1 MQSQKL
7 NVAVRLQRCPPSLTT
22 IAQVHLLGVAS
33 ARSGPWRRLS
43 LVVHAA
49 KGFGKPKPT
58 AVNHAGDDE
67 GPARGRKGK
76 AKRVQL
82 QPGNTGLIPNQQRNQ
97 PQSQDV
103 LQPQFQTK
111 LLAPE
116 QPSEEEDEFMARL
129 QALKAQGKELAAAAA
144 TQDTDAA
151 TSITPAIFDAVPSTN
166 GGVSTGE
173 GGIYANPPPLSQTL
187 LTAAGGG
194 AAASDISDPKLRD
207 ANIGPSQL
215 GLAAG
220 AIVFIAIFILVAAG
234 DYAPSSRRYSGIKPA
249 QAPPDPI
256 EEKILKGKVSL
267 YEEQLKA
274 DPNNDGAAE
283 ALATSYARLLQYD
296 KAASL
301 LEKLSTRNPND
312 AEIWRLLGE
321 SSLLS
326 QQPRKAVPAFERAVQ
341 LRRQQEQQE
350 LQQKAVTG
358 AVVVTQ
364 PDLQLL
370 TGLVDAYIASN
381 DYSKAVNTLRDVREE
396 LRHRKSEQ
404 VAVRQKEEGTQQAA
418 ASSGETSVSVAVAAA
433 EEAAAAVAS
442 AEAAEASVAA
452 AAAAA
457 EPEMLAAPPL
467 TEDSAAVSTSS
478 ESAPPPA
485 PASSGAT
492 AASGNAV
499 PSAAVRPLDPVGV
512 DLLTAKV
519 YSAWRGHDQDA
530 LATYDELIKAFPEDY
545 RGYLAKG
552 VFLKEK
558 GRKAD
563 AARMFLQAPPS
574 RPSSRLASLRRRPSS
589 SSSERLRSQ
598 PPWHRN
604 CRTITN
610 YRITC

>member
-1 MQSQKL
+1 MQSQQL
-7 NVAVRLQRCPPSLTT
+7 NMTARLQRCPPSLTT
-22 IAQVHLLGVAS
+22 IAQVPLLGVAS

-58 AVNHAGDDE
+58 AVNNAGDDE

-97 PQSQDV
+97 PKSQDV
-103 LQPQFQTK
+103 PQSQFQTK

-144 TQDTDAA
+144 TLDTAAAA
-151 TSITPAIFDAVPSTN
+151 TSITPAIFDAVPSSN
-166 GGVSTGE
+166 GGAGTGE
-173 GGIYANPPPLSQTL
+173 GSIYANPPPLSQTL

-249 QAPPDPI
+249 QIPPDPI

-301 LEKLSTRNPND
+301 LEKLSTRNPKD

-341 LRRQQEQQE
+341 LRRQQEQLE
-350 LQQKAVTG
+350 LQQRAVTG

-370 TGLVDAYIASN
+370 TGLVDAYIANN
-381 DYSKAVNTLRDVREE
+381 DYSKAVDSLRDVREE
-396 LRHRKSEQ
+396 LRNRKSEQ
-404 VAVRQKEEGTQQAA
+404 VAVRQKEEATQQAA
-418 ASSGETSVSVAVAAA
+418 ANGGEASVSAAMVEA
-433 EEAAAAVAS
+433 EEAAAVAVAEAG
-442 AEAAEASVAA
+442 AEATEASVAA

-467 TEDSAAVSTSS
+467 TDDSAAISTSS
-478 ESAPPPA
+478 VESAPPPA

-499 PSAAVRPLDPVGV
+499 SSAAVRPLDPVGV
-512 DLLTAKV
+512 ELLTAKV

-563 AARMFLQAPPS
+563 AERMFLQARFFAPASKQQLVRAIADSTP
-574 RPSSRLASLRRRPSS
+574 LAPQLPD
-589 SSSERLRSQ
+589 
-598 PPWHRN
+598 N
-604 CRTITN
+604 N
-610 YRITC
+610 

>member
-1 MQSQKL
+1 MQSQQL
-7 NVAVRLQRCPPSLTT
+7 NMTARLRRCPPSLTT
-22 IAQVHLLGVAS
+22 IAQAPLLGVAS

-43 LVVHAA
+43 LVFHAA

-58 AVNHAGDDE
+58 AVNNPGDDD

-82 QPGNTGLIPNQQRNQ
+82 QPGNTGPIPNQQLNQ
-97 PQSQDV
+97 AQSQDV
-103 LQPQFQTK
+103 RQSQFQTE

-116 QPSEEEDEFMARL
+116 QSSEEEEDFMARL

-144 TQDTDAA
+144 APAAAA
-151 TSITPAIFDAVPSTN
+151 TATAITPAIFDAVPSTN
-166 GGVSTGE
+166 GGASDGE
-173 GGIYANPPPLSQTL
+173 GGIYANPPPLAQTL

-194 AAASDISDPKLRD
+194 AAATDISDPKLRD

-215 GLAAG
+215 GLAVG
-220 AIVFIAIFILVAAG
+220 AIVFVAIFILVAAG

-249 QAPPDPI
+249 QVPPDPI
-256 EEKILKGKVSL
+256 EEKILAGKVSL

-274 DPNNDGAAE
+274 DPNNDDAAE

-296 KAASL
+296 KAAGL
-301 LEKLSTRNPND
+301 LEKLSKRNPND

-341 LRRQQEQQE
+341 LRRQQQQQE
-350 LQQKAVTG
+350 LQQKAVVGT
-358 AVVVTQ
+358 VVVTQ

-370 TGLVDAYIASN
+370 TGLVDAYIANN
-381 DYSKAVNTLRDVREE
+381 DYSKAVDALRDVREE
-396 LRHRKSEQ
+396 LRTRKSEQ
-404 VAVRQKEEGTQQAA
+404 VAVRQKEETQPAA
-418 ASSGETSVSVAVAAA
+418 AGGGEASVSAAVAAEAVAAA
-433 EEAAAAVAS
+433 D
-442 AEAAEASVAA
+442 AEATEAGV

-457 EPEMLAAPPL
+457 EPEILAAPPL
-467 TEDSAAVSTSS
+467 TDDSGAASTSADS
-478 ESAPPPA
+478 PPPPPPA
-485 PASSGAT
+485 PASSGA
-492 AASGNAV
+492 AAALSSAV

-512 DLLTAKV
+512 ELLTAKV

-530 LATYDELIKAFPEDY
+530 LATYDELIKEFPEDY

-563 AARMFLQAPPS
+563 AERMFLQARFFAP
-574 RPSSRLASLRRRPSS
+574 ASKQQLVRAIADSTPKAPQ
-589 SSSERLRSQ
+589 L
-598 PPWHRN
+598 PDN
-604 CRTITN
+604 N
-610 YRITC
+610 